1 MTAAPAGAT
10 TARNASTPGRTA
22 ALRNPVLP
30 GFHPDPS
37 ILRVGPD
44 YYVATSTFEW
54 CPGVRLHHS
63 RDLVNWTPIG
73 GALTDERLLPMAGNP
88 DSGGVW
94 APCLSHADGLFH
106 LVWSNVRSLGGAFK
120 DVRNYVA
127 TAPHP
132 TGPWSDPVEVHGAG
146 FDPSLFHDE
155 DGRSWLLAMRWDHRP
170 GHDPFGGIVI
180 QEWDRA
186 RRTTTGP
193 LRTLWNGGPLGRT
206 EGPHLYRRDGWYYL
220 MVAEG
225 GTGYEHA
232 VTVARARTLDGP
244 WEADPAGAML
254 TSYGTEATLQKA
266 GHGCLVSTEHDEW
279 YLAHLCAR
287 PLTPGGRCVLG
298 RETAIQR
305 VTWTEDGWPRLADGG
320 RQPHEFVTVPGTAEP
335 ATVPA
340 HDAPFAD
347 DFTAPQLRH
356 EWATLRI
363 HPSPDWL
370 SLTERPGALRLRGQE
385 SPASTHRQSLVARRQ
400 QHHACRAEVTVE
412 FAPTSPQQF
421 AGLIHYYN
429 SQLWHYLHI
438 TRDEELG
445 QVLRLGVYDNGGYSE
460 PAAPVE
466 LPDPGPVRLRL
477 DVAGATG
484 TFAYA
489 LDPKPGGGTAGGA
502 AFQPVGPPLDVTRLS
517 DEYAVTGPAAF
528 PTTWGF
534 TGAFIGM
541 AAHDLTR
548 EGATADFTAFRYLPG
563 PPQGVAGPGTPNA
576 D

>member
-1 MTAAPAGAT
+1 MTVAPTGAT
-10 TARNASTPGRTA
+10 EAQPTGIPGPGRTA
-22 ALRNPVLP
+22 KLRNPVLP

-37 ILRVGPD
+37 ILRVGGD
-44 YYVATSTFEW
+44 YYLATSTFEW
-54 CPGVRLHHS
+54 HPGVQLHHS
-63 RDLVNWTPIG
+63 TDLSHWTPIG
-73 GALTDERLLPMAGNP
+73 GALTGERQLPMAGNP

-94 APCLSHADGLFH
+94 APCLSHADGRFH

-132 TGPWSDPVEVHGAG
+132 TGPWSDPVEVHGTG

-186 RRTTTGP
+186 ARSTVGP
-193 LRTLWNGGPLGRT
+193 LRTLWETGPLGRT

-232 VTVARARTLDGP
+232 VTVARSRALTGP
-244 WEADPAGAML
+244 WESDPAGAML

-266 GHGCLVSTEHDEW
+266 GHGSLVSTPTGEW

-305 VTWTEDGWPRLADGG
+305 VAWTDDGWPRLADGG
-320 RQPHEFVTVPGTAEP
+320 RQPHEYVTVPAAEAGTG
-335 ATVPA
+335 PA
-340 HDAPFAD
+340 HDAPFVD
-347 DFTAPQLRH
+347 DFTGPGLRP

-363 HPSPDWL
+363 APDPGWF

-400 QHHACRAEVTVE
+400 QHHSCRAEVTVDY
-412 FAPTSPQQF
+412 APRTSQQM
-421 AGLIHYYN
+421 AGLIHFYN
-429 SQLWHYLHI
+429 TRLWHYLQL
-438 TRDEELG
+438 TGDEEHG
-445 QVLRLGVYDNGGYSE
+445 RVLRLGVCDNGDYTE
-460 PAAPVE
+460 PADPVV
-466 LPDPGPVRLRL
+466 LPGPGPVRLRL
-477 DVAGATG
+477 DVDGARG
-484 TFAYA
+484 TFSWAPA
-489 LDPKPGGGTAGGA
+489 PDDDKPP
-502 AFQPVGPPLDVTRLS
+502 AFRPVGPPLDVSRLS
-517 DEYAVTGPAAF
+517 DEYAVTGPERL
-528 PTTWGF
+528 PSTWGF
-534 TGAFIGM
+534 TGAFIGLG
-541 AAHDLTR
+541 AHDLLR
-548 EGATADFTAFRYLPG
+548 EGLPADFTRFRYRPG
-563 PPQGVAGPGTPNA
+563 AAP
-576 D
+576 